1 MLSPHSLDMR
11 LQMVHTIKLFVEITT
26 LEPTTVE
33 RIYLSLSKNIPQSFI
48 KIYEAG
54 ECLMKDVK

>member
-1 MLSPHSLDMR
+1 
-11 LQMVHTIKLFVEITT
+11 MVHTIKLFVEITT